1 MAERHGMTHTRVHSI
16 WTNMLSR
23 CHTDPQG
30 TYGKRGI
37 TVCQEWEHSFLKF
50 YQDMGEP
57 PSPEH
62 SIDRINTRGNYEPG
76 NCRWA
81 TRKEQARN
89 TTKNTFLVLNGQ
101 SKTIAEWSEITG
113 IKSATI
119 CVRLANGMSHEEALD
134 VFRNGDDRIDP
145 AGHFDPAVLAAF
157 LPSAA
162 WAAARRA
169 IGTRNGEQDT

>member
-119 CVRLANGMSHEEALD
+119 CVRLANGMSHEEALTRP
-134 VFRNGDDRIDP
+134 VQAWRTN
-145 AGHFDPAVLAAF
+145 AAPWVDEG
-157 LPSAA
+157 LSRSE
-162 WAAARRA
+162 WYRRKKKKV
-169 IGTRNGEQDT
+169 TP